1 MIHTDVHIRLPD
13 GDTLLCGEMVT
24 GAADF
29 RGAMR
34 GAFRYSGGY
43 LSHPGAFALDPN
55 QLPLSTDEFTTER
68 PSGVHAVFEDAL
80 PDDWGKRLLIRKGY
94 LDRGEQTI
102 PRMLQLLG
110 ADGLGALRF
119 SPAGG
124 EFPGE
129 PDAQMPELGQLLEAA
144 YRYDAGKPIAEE
156 AMALLF
162 RAGSSPGGARP
173 KALIRDENGDQWI
186 AKFPSARDD
195 MDMVAIEAAT
205 LALART
211 AGLEVPD
218 FFVRK
223 AGRRSV
229 LFVRRFDVLP
239 GGGRRHM
246 ISAQTLL
253 AAEGYY
259 VLGYGDLFQAVRKVT
274 GKPSMDLSAIF
285 CQMVF
290 NAAVGNTD
298 DHLKN
303 FTILHDDSGFFLSP
317 VYDLLPDTANRREH
331 VLFFLMDFLPPDRS
345 TIVRMADQWRIRRG
359 DETIDRVVDAV
370 SSWHSVF
377 DAHDVPGEDI
387 KRLAASISRRL
398 KKLSR

>member
-1 MIHTDVHIRLPD
+1 
-13 GDTLLCGEMVT
+13 MVT
-24 GAADF
+24 GATDP

-34 GAFRYSGGY
+34 GAFRYSSGY
-43 LSHPGAFALDPN
+43 LNHPAAFALDPN
-55 QLPLSTDEFTTER
+55 QLPLSTDEFTTDR

-80 PDDWGKRLLIRKGY
+80 PDDWGKRLLIRKGKPG
-94 LDRGEQTI
+94 RGEQTI

-110 ADGLGALRF
+110 TDGLGALRF

-124 EFPGE
+124 NFSGQ
-129 PDAQMPELGQLLEAA
+129 PDAQMAELTQLLEAA

-156 AMALLF
+156 AMTMLV
-162 RAGSSPGGARP
+162 RAASSPGGARP
-173 KALIRDENGDQWI
+173 KALIRDENGDRWI

-195 MDMVAIEAAT
+195 MDMIAIEAAT
-205 LALART
+205 LSLART
-211 AGLEVPD
+211 AGLDVPD
-218 FFVRK
+218 FFVRN

-229 LFVRRFDVLP
+229 LFVKRFDVLQ

-259 VLGYGDLFQAVRKVT
+259 VLGYSDLFQAVRKVT
-274 GKPSMDLSAIF
+274 GQPSVDLSAIF

-303 FTILHDDSGFFLSP
+303 FTILHDDSGVFLSP
-317 VYDLLPDTANRREH
+317 AYDLLPDTASRREH
-331 VLFFLMDFLPPDRS
+331 VLFFLMDFLPPDRG
-345 TIVRMADQWRIRRG
+345 TIVRLADQWRIRRG
-359 DETIDRVVDAV
+359 DEIVDSVVDAV

-377 DAHDVPGEDI
+377 EVHDVPRGDI
-387 KRLAASISRRL
+387 QRLTASIPPRL